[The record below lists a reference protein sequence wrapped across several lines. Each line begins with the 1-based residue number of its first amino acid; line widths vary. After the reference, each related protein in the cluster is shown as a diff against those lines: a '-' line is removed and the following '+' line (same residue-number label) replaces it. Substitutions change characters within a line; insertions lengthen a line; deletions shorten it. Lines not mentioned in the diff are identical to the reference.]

1 MAEKISGKSWHSI
14 PEYEALRAL
23 IQTGTTTAAA
33 ANLGVSQSAISRSIS
48 SLEARMGRIF
58 FERTSGRLT
67 PTQEALTL
75 NRRLDGLFDALDLID
90 GTSEPVEETLR
101 LHAPPSYAD
110 TFLVGQI
117 GRFLQMNPHFY
128 ISLEVGTSE
137 EVARAVLEQRSD
149 LGLCSVDY
157 SRAGLKQLLFRRAQ
171 AVCAMAKDHPLA
183 TRSEIHPAD
192 LDGQDLITF
201 LPRQPRRGQ
210 LDRILAQA
218 QSRVHLVAEVST
230 SFAAAEFANNG
241 LGVSVINPFPIHHRK
256 PDSLVFRPFVSP
268 IAYRIYFMVAA
279 TRPVPRIARAFMRHL
294 RLYTPNDPFS
304 EKG

>member
-1 MAEKISGKSWHSI
+1 
-14 PEYEALRAL
+14 
-23 IQTGTTTAAA
+23 
-33 ANLGVSQSAISRSIS
+33 
-48 SLEARMGRIF
+48 MGRTF
-58 FERTSGRLT
+58 FERASGRLT

-75 NRRLDGLFDALDLID
+75 NRRLDSLFDALDLIE
-90 GTSEPVEETLR
+90 GPSEPVEETLR
-101 LHAPPSYAD
+101 LHAPPSYAH
-110 TFLVGQI
+110 TFLVEQI

-157 SRAGLKQLLFRRAQ
+157 SRAGLKQLPFRRAQ
-171 AVCAMAKDHPLA
+171 AVCAMSQDHPLA
-183 TRSEIHPAD
+183 AKKEIYPAD

-201 LPRQPRRGQ
+201 LPRQSRRGQ

-218 QSRVHLVAEVST
+218 QSRAHPVAEVST
-230 SFAAAEFANNG
+230 SFAAAEFASTG

-256 PDSLVFRPFVSP
+256 PAALEFRPFISP
-268 IAYRIYFMVAA
+268 ILYRVYFMMAD

-294 RLYTPNDPFS
+294 RLYTPKDPFS
-304 EKG
+304 DKG

>member
-1 MAEKISGKSWHSI
+1 MEKISGKSWHSI

-23 IQTGTTTAAA
+23 IQTGTATAAA
-33 ANLGVSQSAISRSIS
+33 ASLGVSQSAISRSIS
-48 SLEARMGRIF
+48 SLEARMGRTY

-67 PTQEALTL
+67 PTQEAMTL
-75 NRRLDGLFDALDLID
+75 NRRLDSLFDALDLID
-90 GTSEPVEETLR
+90 GTSEPVEETLH
-101 LHAPPSYAD
+101 LHAPPSFAH
-110 TFLVGQI
+110 TFLVDQI

-128 ISLEVGTSE
+128 VRLEVGTSE

-157 SRAGLKQLLFRRAQ
+157 SRAGLKQLPFRSAR
-171 AVCAMAKDHPLA
+171 AVCAMARDHPLA
-183 TRSEIHPAD
+183 EREEIHPAD

-201 LPRQPRRGQ
+201 LPRQTRRGQ

-230 SFAAAEFANNG
+230 SFAAAEFASTG
-241 LGVSVINPFPIHHRK
+241 LGVSVVNPFPIHYRK
-256 PDSLVFRPFVSP
+256 PERLEFRPFIAP
-268 IAYRIYFMVAA
+268 ITYRVNFMVAD

-294 RLYTPNDPFS
+294 RLYTPNDRFS